1 MRRSPKEILDDLIL
15 LLEKIIPIIEM
26 DQNSEWHRYFYGFLE
41 DAKKISSDGYQET
54 SVRDLCSSIRS
65 MYMGKGPFTDYA
77 PVVLDPKSGLYKAIP
92 GTEDYDRISQEIC
105 NIADEIRV
113 IGSY

>member
-1 MRRSPKEILDDLIL
+1 MRRSPKEILDDLIS
-15 LLEKIIPIIEM
+15 LLEKVIPMMEK
-26 DQNSEWHRYFYGFLE
+26 DQNTEWPRYFIGFLE
-41 DAKKISSDGYQET
+41 DAKKIAADGYAEA

-77 PVVLDPKSGLYKAIP
+77 PMVIDPKTGLYTAIP
-92 GTEDYDRISQEIC
+92 GAEDYDRISREIC
-105 NIADEIRV
+105 ITADEIRV